1 MGISRMT
8 VRKYLAVSEPIRRE
22 QKPRPR
28 PVFDEVRERID
39 AILEEWSGRTT
50 TKQRVT
56 GTRLHQVL
64 RSEGFDVGLTLVRGY
79 LLKKRLAKAEVFIPL
94 VHSPGD
100 EAQVDFFEVVVDVGT
115 ERRAVWMFLLRLMH
129 SGRDFARIYEHCDQ
143 VSFLDGH
150 VRAFTHF
157 GAVPRRCVYD
167 NLSAAVKRILPKR
180 ELTQRFA
187 ALASHYLFEPCF
199 ARVGV
204 GHDKGGVESRGRG
217 VRLQSLTPI
226 PKNTSLDLI
235 NHALLADLD
244 QRADMD
250 RFKLDR
256 GEMLE
261 CNAVAFEPAIVGMAT
276 VRSTATVAIAG
287 AVYSVPS
294 HWARSEITTF
304 VGVSAVKM
312 MRGSES
318 IERPRQGRGGK
329 LIRYRDY
336 LPELSR
342 KPQAL
347 RQVANELLK
356 ELGEPY
362 ATLWTMLVEAHG
374 SLDAARVL
382 AKILGTLRHGD
393 EARLTP
399 VLTSLLVAP
408 TFVSEAALP
417 PPTQVAVPATLAH
430 HHVES
435 SHARYYDVLLMEAA
449 NG

>member
-1 MGISRMT
+1 EMLRMDQVHVVRHKVLVEGKSQRVVAREMGISRMT

-167 NLSAAVKRILPKR
+167 NLSAA
-180 ELTQRFA
+180 
-187 ALASHYLFEPCF
+187 
-199 ARVGV
+199 
-204 GHDKGGVESRGRG
+204 
-217 VRLQSLTPI
+217 
-226 PKNTSLDLI
+226 
-235 NHALLADLD
+235 
-244 QRADMD
+244 
-250 RFKLDR
+250 
-256 GEMLE
+256 
-261 CNAVAFEPAIVGMAT
+261 
-276 VRSTATVAIAG
+276 
-287 AVYSVPS
+287 
-294 HWARSEITTF
+294 
-304 VGVSAVKM
+304 
-312 MRGSES
+312 
-318 IERPRQGRGGK
+318 
-329 LIRYRDY
+329 
-336 LPELSR
+336 
-342 KPQAL
+342 
-347 RQVANELLK
+347 
-356 ELGEPY
+356 
-362 ATLWTMLVEAHG
+362 
-374 SLDAARVL
+374 
-382 AKILGTLRHGD
+382 
-393 EARLTP
+393 
-399 VLTSLLVAP
+399 
-408 TFVSEAALP
+408 
-417 PPTQVAVPATLAH
+417 
-430 HHVES
+430 
-435 SHARYYDVLLMEAA
+435 
-449 NG
+449 